1 MNVMNLV
8 AKLSLDKT
16 NFDNGIKGA
25 QSSASGLGKSFNG
38 PLGTISSKFTALG
51 TTLGT
56 VGQKVGSFAK
66 SFAPASAG
74 AGALIAAT
82 GALAMKAASAGDRI
96 DKMSQKVGLSRKSF
110 QEMDFV
116 MSQSGANIESLQTGM
131 KTLTKQISSAS
142 TGTKSSA
149 EAFKKLGVSVT
160 ESDGSLRNQ
169 EDVMWDTIK
178 ALQGMDNQT
187 EKARLASQLF
197 GRAGTELLPL
207 LNQEAGSLDE
217 MRRKA
222 NDLGLVMSDDA
233 VDASVK
239 FTDTMDQLKR
249 ALAAAGARIGAALL
263 PHIQKF
269 ADYVIKNIPKIQNV
283 IKGVADKIANLSP
296 TVLKVIGVGMLAI
309 TAIAPVAGVLASI
322 ITVVGGLATAIGF
335 LLSPIGLVV
344 VAIGAAVAAGV
355 LIYKNWDTIK
365 AKAIELWNNLKT
377 SFSQIGTAIKQAWN
391 AAKTATIN
399 TWNNIKSAVM
409 NVVNAVRAFV
419 NGGFNAIKTAI
430 TNAWKTVQR
439 LTSTVWNAIKSVV
452 SSAINGAKDA
462 VNKAV
467 GAIKGWLKF
476 TGISTIVEK
485 VFNGIRDFIKDP
497 INTAKNAVKTAYDN
511 IKKWLPFSGLAKTVL
526 NTFNAIKKAISD
538 PIDTAKG
545 AVEKA
550 VKTIKGLFPLKLGK
564 IFNLRLPKFEIISKG
579 SFPWGLG
586 GKGSLPKWKV
596 SWKKKGMNNLLALD
610 GATIFGAMGGNL
622 LGGGEAGRELVIGED
637 KALDMIRKASGNEN
651 IEVLLLRLI
660 NLLGQWL
667 PQKTVAYISRKDVTD
682 TVDRELGKLFV

>member
-38 PLGTISSKFTALG
+38 PLGNISSKFTALG

-249 ALAAAGARIGAALL
+249 ALAAAGARIGTALI
-263 PHIQKF
+263 PYIQKF

-283 IKGVADKIANLSP
+283 IKGVADKIASLSP
-296 TVLKVIGVGMLAI
+296 TVLKVIGVVMLAI
-309 TAIAPVAGVLASI
+309 TAIAPVAGVIASI
-322 ITVVGGLATAIGF
+322 VTVVGGLATAIGF
-335 LLSPIGLVV
+335 LLTPMGLIV

-365 AKAIELWNNLKT
+365 AKAIELWNNLQT

-439 LTSTVWNAIKSVV
+439 LTSTVWNAIKSAV
-452 SSAINGAKDA
+452 SSAINSARST
-462 VNKAV
+462 VNTVVSK
-467 GAIKGWLKF
+467 IKSLM
-476 TGISTIVEK
+476 S
-485 VFNGIRDFIKDP
+485 
-497 INTAKNAVKTAYDN
+497 
-511 IKKWLPFSGLAKTVL
+511 FSGLATTVS
-526 NTFNAIKKAISD
+526 NVWNSIKSKVGEKINAARE
-538 PIDTAKG
+538 TVRT
-545 AVEKA
+545 AVEKVKSFLKFSGAKDTVANIFESIKTAIKNKLEDAKTA
-550 VKTIKGLFPLKLGK
+550 VGNIIKAIKDKLKFK
-564 IFNLRLPKFEIISKG
+564 WKLPKLQLPHPKIS
-579 SFPWGLG
+579 
-586 GKGSLPKWKV
+586 GKFSLNPPSVPKFSLKWYRKA
-596 SWKKKGMNNLLALD
+596 MDNLTVLD
-610 GATIFGAMGGNL
+610 GASIFGAMGGNL

-682 TVDRELGKLFV
+682 TVDRELGKLFI